1 MPLQRSFKRN
11 CCMVVIINFTTDA
24 VTTISY
30 SFKQLRFSTA
40 VFTVITSDHILAATI
55 LTNIQ
60 FIQGLLQLYF

>member
-1 MPLQRSFKRN
+1 
-11 CCMVVIINFTTDA
+11 MVVIINFTTDA